1 MRRCSRV
8 FLLLLTVGVLWAAP
22 VAAQKPTPPPTP
34 APVATAAPT
43 KAPELPTPLPE
54 ASPTVSLEWPT
65 ATPELQPTPT
75 PEALLPTATAVWPTA
90 TPPMPMTATLAA
102 PTEMSGTP
110 AATLPRPTVTQTLTP
125 TAVVTA
131 TLNTA
136 PTAAPPA
143 TPAQWPTL
151 PGWVWPVA
159 AGVGLLALWLIVRF
173 VGYTRQDLAMKRR
186 MIAEDTAARV
196 AAHRRDVAV
205 QLQETDAWQHVLG
218 QIATDALGQPVRI
231 VGDTLPYINA
241 DDLAFTTL
249 DAQGV
254 SYCFTVAGSR
264 SRPQGEVYRLDNP
277 ETQVEVSAVWHYLA
291 AQRLQGALPA
301 VPRQATWVLV
311 VQRPVTPQV
320 RRRAN
325 RRWWLGVTLGILL
338 LIAAST
344 LVGARLVQA
353 HLATPMP
360 VVAAVT
366 LVNETGETVS
376 LWTLENE
383 PVCVVCPEAALSPQE
398 SRVLDVTPGPVLWE
412 VVRVPFGDFYTAY
425 RIGLVETYV
434 SPGATARD
442 TVITLTKM
450 PFTNGR

>member
-1 MRRCSRV
+1 MAQAEGRGVRRRV
-8 FLLLLTVGVLWAAP
+8 LALLVLGLAVWASP

-34 APVATAAPT
+34 APVAPPVEEAPVVELT
-43 KAPELPTPLPE
+43 KAPEPPTP
-54 ASPTVSLEWPT
+54 
-65 ATPELQPTPT
+65 TPEPLPSAT
-75 PEALLPTATAVWPTA
+75 PEALLPTATAVWPTETVTVASPTA
-90 TPPMPMTATLAA
+90 TPDVTTVI
-102 PTEMSGTP
+102 
-110 AATLPRPTVTQTLTP
+110 ATLPRPTVTQSVTP
-125 TAVVTA
+125 TA
-131 TLNTA
+131 L
-136 PTAAPPA
+136 PTVLPGSTPTVDTTA

-159 AGVGLLALWLIVRF
+159 GGIGLLILWLIVRF

-186 MIAEDTAARV
+186 MIAEDTATRV
-196 AAHRRDVAV
+196 AAHRRDVAA
-205 QLQETDAWQHVLG
+205 QLQATDAWQHLLG

-241 DDLAFTTL
+241 DDLAFTAL

-254 SYCFTVAGSR
+254 RYCFTVASPR
-264 SRPQGEVYRLDNP
+264 KARPQGEVYRLDNP
-277 ETQVEVSAVWHYLA
+277 ETQAEVSAVWHYLA
-291 AQRLQGALPA
+291 AQRLQGTLPA
-301 VPRQATWVLV
+301 VPRQAMWILV
-311 VQRPVTPQV
+311 VQRPITPQV

-325 RRWWLGVTLGILL
+325 RRWWLGVALGVLL

-353 HLATPMP
+353 HLATPTP
-360 VVAAVT
+360 VVATVT
-366 LVNETGETVS
+366 LVNTTGETVT

-383 PVCVVCPEAALSPQE
+383 PVCVVCPEAALLPEE
-398 SRVLDVTPGPVLWE
+398 SRALDVTPGPLLWE
-412 VVRVPFGDFYTAY
+412 VVRAPFGDFYTAY

-434 SPGATARD
+434 SPGATAQD

>member
-1 MRRCSRV
+1 MRRV
-8 FLLLLTVGVLWAAP
+8 LALLVLGLVVWAVP

-34 APVATAAPT
+34 ALVVEAPAEPT
-43 KAPELPTPLPE
+43 KAPEPPTPTPE
-54 ASPTVSLEWPT
+54 PLPT
-65 ATPELQPTPT
+65 ATPETLP
-75 PEALLPTATAVWPTA
+75 PTATAVWPTA
-90 TPPMPMTATLAA
+90 TVTAESPTATLDI
-102 PTEMSGTP
+102 PTVME
-110 AATLPRPTVTQTLTP
+110 TLPLPTATQAVTP
-125 TAVVTA
+125 TALPTVLPGA
-131 TLNTA
+131 T
-136 PTAAPPA
+136 PSVDTAA
-143 TPAQWPTL
+143 TPVQWPTL

-159 AGVGLLALWLIVRF
+159 GGIGLLALWLIVRF

-186 MIAEDTAARV
+186 MIAEDMAARV
-196 AAHRRDVAV
+196 AAHRRDVTA
-205 QLQETDAWQHVLG
+205 QLQDTDAWQHVLG

-231 VGDTLPYINA
+231 VGDTLPHINA
-241 DDLAFTTL
+241 DALAFTAL

-254 SYCFTVAGSR
+254 SYCFTVAPRKLPG
-264 SRPQGEVYRLDNP
+264 QVYRLDNP
-277 ETQVEVSAVWHYLA
+277 ETQAEVSAVWHYLA

-325 RRWWLGVTLGILL
+325 RRWWLGVALGVLL
-338 LIAAST
+338 LTAFST

-353 HLATPMP
+353 HLATPTP
-360 VVAAVT
+360 IVVAVT

-383 PVCVVCPEAALSPQE
+383 PVCVVCPEVALSPQE
-398 SRVLDVTPGPVLWE
+398 SRTLDVTPGPVLWE

-434 SPGATARD
+434 EPGATARD
-442 TVITLTKM
+442 TVITLSKM

>member
-1 MRRCSRV
+1 MRRLLT
-8 FLLLLTVGVLWAAP
+8 LLLLGVALWAAP

-34 APVATAAPT
+34 APVVEAPAEPT
-43 KAPELPTPLPE
+43 KAPEPPTPTPE
-54 ASPTVSLEWPT
+54 PLPT
-65 ATPELQPTPT
+65 ATPE
-75 PEALLPTATAVWPTA
+75 ALLTTATAAAVSSTA
-90 TPPMPMTATLAA
+90 TPDASTVT
-102 PTEMSGTP
+102 TGTP
-110 AATLPRPTVTQTLTP
+110 AATLPRPTVTQAATP
-125 TAVVTA
+125 TVLPTVLPGA
-131 TLNTA
+131 TSTVD
-136 PTAAPPA
+136 AAA

-159 AGVGLLALWLIVRF
+159 VGVGLLALWLVVRF

-196 AAHRRDVAV
+196 AAHRRDVAA

-231 VGDTLPYINA
+231 VGDTLPHIDGDA
-241 DDLAFTTL
+241 LAFTAL
-249 DAQGV
+249 DHQGV
-254 SYCFTVAGSR
+254 SYCFTVTAPRKAHPAG
-264 SRPQGEVYRLDNP
+264 QVYRLNNP
-277 ETQVEVSAVWHYLA
+277 ETQAEVSAVWHYLA
-291 AQRLQGALPA
+291 AQRLQGTLPA

-311 VQRPVTPQV
+311 VQRPLTPQV

-325 RRWWLGVTLGILL
+325 RRWWLGVALGVLL

-353 HLATPMP
+353 HLATPTP
-360 VVAAVT
+360 VVATVT
-366 LVNETGETVS
+366 LVNATGETVS
-376 LWTLENE
+376 LWTLEE
-383 PVCVVCPEAALSPQE
+383 DPVCVVCPEAALLPQE
-398 SRVLDVTPGPVLWE
+398 SRVLSVTPGPVLWE
-412 VVRVPFGDFYTAY
+412 VVRAPFGDFYTAY

-434 SPGATARD
+434 APGATARD

>member
-1 MRRCSRV
+1 VMRRLAA
-8 FLLLLTVGVLWAAP
+8 LLLLGLVVWAVP
-22 VAAQKPTPPPTP
+22 VAAQKSTPPPTP
-34 APVATAAPT
+34 APVVQAPAEPT
-43 KAPELPTPLPE
+43 KAPEPPTPTPE
-54 ASPTVSLEWPT
+54 PLPT
-65 ATPELQPTPT
+65 ATPE
-75 PEALLPTATAVWPTA
+75 ALPPTATAVWPTA
-90 TPPMPMTATLAA
+90 TATTVATLDMF
-102 PTEMSGTP
+102 TVTTNGGTP
-110 AATLPRPTVTQTLTP
+110 AAISQQPTATHTVTP
-125 TAVVTA
+125 TALPTV
-131 TLNTA
+131 LPGA
-136 PTAAPPA
+136 PTVDTAA
-143 TPAQWPTL
+143 TPAQWPAL

-159 AGVGLLALWLIVRF
+159 GGVGLLALWLIVRF

-186 MIAEDTAARV
+186 MIAEDAAARV
-196 AAHRRDVAV
+196 AAHRRDVAA
-205 QLQETDAWQHVLG
+205 QLQETDAWRHLLG
-218 QIATDALGQPVRI
+218 QIATDALNTPVRI

-241 DDLAFTTL
+241 DDLAFTAL

-254 SYCFTVAGSR
+254 SYCFTVAPRKLPG
-264 SRPQGEVYRLDNP
+264 QVYRLDNP
-277 ETQVEVSAVWHYLA
+277 ETQAEVSAVWHYLA

-325 RRWWLGVTLGILL
+325 RRWWLSVMLGVLL

-353 HLATPMP
+353 HLATPTP

-366 LVNETGETVS
+366 LVNDTSETVT
-376 LWTLENE
+376 LWTLGNE

-398 SRVLDVTPGPVLWE
+398 SRALDVTPGPVLWE
-412 VVRVPFGDFYTAY
+412 VVRAPFGDFYTAY

-434 SPGATARD
+434 APGTTARD

>member
-1 MRRCSRV
+1 MRRV
-8 FLLLLTVGVLWAAP
+8 LALLLLGLAVWAGP

-34 APVATAAPT
+34 APVAPPVEEPSAAPT
-43 KAPELPTPLPE
+43 KAPEPPTPEPLPS
-54 ASPTVSLEWPT
+54 A
-65 ATPELQPTPT
+65 T
-75 PEALLPTATAVWPTA
+75 PEALLPTATTVWPTA
-90 TPPMPMTATLAA
+90 TATTATTLAA
-102 PTEMSGTP
+102 STEIPGTP
-110 AATLPRPTVTQTLTP
+110 AATLPQPTATQPVTP
-125 TAVVTA
+125 TALPTVLPGATPTVDTA
-131 TLNTA
+131 
-136 PTAAPPA
+136 A

-159 AGVGLLALWLIVRF
+159 GGIGLLALWLIVRF

-196 AAHRRDVAV
+196 AAHRRDVAA
-205 QLQETDAWQHVLG
+205 QLQETDAWRHVLG

-241 DDLAFTTL
+241 DDLAFTAL

-254 SYCFTVAGSR
+254 SYCFSATPRKLPG
-264 SRPQGEVYRLDNP
+264 QVYRLDNP

-325 RRWWLGVTLGILL
+325 RRWWLGAALGFLL

-353 HLATPMP
+353 HLATPTP
-360 VVAAVT
+360 TVATVT

-376 LWTLENE
+376 LWTLGNE

-398 SRVLDVTPGPVLWE
+398 SRTLDVTPGPVLWE
-412 VVRVPFGDFYTAY
+412 VVRAPFGDFYTAY

-434 SPGATARD
+434 APGATARD
-442 TVITLTKM
+442 TAITLTKM

>member
-1 MRRCSRV
+1 V
-8 FLLLLTVGVLWAAP
+8 D
-22 VAAQKPTPPPTP
+22 
-34 APVATAAPT
+34 TA
-43 KAPELPTPLPE
+43 
-54 ASPTVSLEWPT
+54 
-65 ATPELQPTPT
+65 
-75 PEALLPTATAVWPTA
+75 
-90 TPPMPMTATLAA
+90 
-102 PTEMSGTP
+102 
-110 AATLPRPTVTQTLTP
+110 
-125 TAVVTA
+125 
-131 TLNTA
+131 
-136 PTAAPPA
+136 A

-159 AGVGLLALWLIVRF
+159 GGIGLLVLWLIVRF

-196 AAHRRDVAV
+196 AAHRRDVAA
-205 QLQETDAWQHVLG
+205 QLQDTDAWRHVLG

-241 DDLAFTTL
+241 DDLAFTAL

-254 SYCFTVAGSR
+254 SYCFTVAPRKLPG
-264 SRPQGEVYRLDNP
+264 QVYRLDNP

-291 AQRLQGALPA
+291 AQRLQGVLPA
-301 VPRQATWVLV
+301 VPRQATWALV

-325 RRWWLGVTLGILL
+325 RRWWLGMALGFLL

-353 HLATPMP
+353 HLATPTP
-360 VVAAVT
+360 IVAAVT
-366 LVNETGETVS
+366 LVNATGETVS
-376 LWTLENE
+376 LWTVEE
-383 PVCVVCPEAALSPQE
+383 DPVCVVCPEAALSPNE
-398 SRVLDVTPGPVLWE
+398 TRVLDVTPGPVLWE
-412 VVRVPFGDFYTAY
+412 VVRAPFGDFYTAY

-434 SPGATARD
+434 APGTTARD

>member
-1 MRRCSRV
+1 MRRV
-8 FLLLLTVGVLWAAP
+8 LALLVLGLVVWAAP

-34 APVATAAPT
+34 APVAPPVEEPSATPI
-43 KAPELPTPLPE
+43 KGPEPLTPTPEPL
-54 ASPTVSLEWPT
+54 PT
-65 ATPELQPTPT
+65 ATPEP
-75 PEALLPTATAVWPTA
+75 LLPTATAVWPTA
-90 TPPMPMTATLAA
+90 TATMVSPTVTLNA
-102 PTEMSGTP
+102 PTET
-110 AATLPRPTVTQTLTP
+110 ATLPRPTATHTVTSTALPTVLPGATP
-125 TAVVTA
+125 SVDTT
-131 TLNTA
+131 
-136 PTAAPPA
+136 A

-159 AGVGLLALWLIVRF
+159 GGIGLLALWLIVRF

-196 AAHRRDVAV
+196 AAHRRDVTA
-205 QLQETDAWQHVLG
+205 QLQETDAWRHVLG

-241 DDLAFTTL
+241 DDLAFTAL

-254 SYCFTVAGSR
+254 SYCFTVTPR
-264 SRPQGEVYRLDNP
+264 KLQGQVYRLDNP

-325 RRWWLGVTLGILL
+325 RRWWLGVALGVLL

-353 HLATPMP
+353 HLATPTP
-360 VVAAVT
+360 VATAVT
-366 LVNETGETVS
+366 LVNDTGETVS
-376 LWTLENE
+376 LWTVEE
-383 PVCVVCPEAALSPQE
+383 DPMCVVCPEAALSPQE

-412 VVRVPFGDFYTAY
+412 VVRAPFGDFYTAY

-434 SPGATARD
+434 SPGAMARD

>member
-1 MRRCSRV
+1 VMRRV
-8 FLLLLTVGVLWAAP
+8 LALLVLGLVVWAAP

-34 APVATAAPT
+34 APVAPPVEEPSAAPT
-43 KAPELPTPLPE
+43 KAPEPLTPTPEPL
-54 ASPTVSLEWPT
+54 PT
-65 ATPELQPTPT
+65 ATPE
-75 PEALLPTATAVWPTA
+75 ALPSTATAVWPTA
-90 TPPMPMTATLAA
+90 TATTMVTLAA
-102 PTEMSGTP
+102 PTEIPGTP
-110 AATLPRPTVTQTLTP
+110 AATLPRPTATYTMTP
-125 TAVVTA
+125 TVLPDIT
-131 TLNTA
+131 
-136 PTAAPPA
+136 PTVDAA

-159 AGVGLLALWLIVRF
+159 GGVGLLILWLIVRF

-196 AAHRRDVAV
+196 AAHRRDVAA
-205 QLQETDAWQHVLG
+205 QLQETDAWRHVLG

-231 VGDTLPYINA
+231 VGDTLPYINT
-241 DDLAFTTL
+241 DDLAFTAL
-249 DAQGV
+249 DDQGV
-254 SYCFTVAGSR
+254 SYCFTVTAPR
-264 SRPQGEVYRLDNP
+264 KAQPQGAVYRLDNP
-277 ETQVEVSAVWHYLA
+277 ETQAEVSAVWHYLA

-325 RRWWLGVTLGILL
+325 RRWWLGVALGVLL

-353 HLATPMP
+353 HLATPTP

-366 LVNETGETVS
+366 LVNDTGETVS
-376 LWTLENE
+376 LWTVEEE
-383 PVCVVCPEAALSPQE
+383 PVCVVCPESALLPQE
-398 SRVLDVTPGPVLWE
+398 SRTLDVTPGPVLWE
-412 VVRVPFGDFYTAY
+412 VVRAPFGDFYTAY

-434 SPGATARD
+434 APGATALD

-450 PFTNGR
+450 PFSNGR

>member
-1 MRRCSRV
+1 MRRL
-8 FLLLLTVGVLWAAP
+8 FAVLVLGLAVWAVP
-22 VAAQKPTPPPTP
+22 IAAQKPTPPPTP
-34 APVATAAPT
+34 APPVVEPSAAPT
-43 KAPELPTPLPE
+43 KAPEPPTPTPE
-54 ASPTVSLEWPT
+54 PLPT
-65 ATPELQPTPT
+65 ATPEALPPTV
-75 PEALLPTATAVWPTA
+75 TAVWPTA
-90 TPPMPMTATLAA
+90 TATTAATLAVPTVTSTLPHPIATHAVTSTAVATATLDVA
-102 PTEMSGTP
+102 PTTAS
-110 AATLPRPTVTQTLTP
+110 AAT
-125 TAVVTA
+125 
-131 TLNTA
+131 
-136 PTAAPPA
+136 

-151 PGWVWPVA
+151 QGWVWPVA
-159 AGVGLLALWLIVRF
+159 GGIGLLALWLIVRF

-196 AAHRRDVAV
+196 AAHRRDVAA
-205 QLQETDAWQHVLG
+205 QLQETDAWRHLLG
-218 QIATDALGQPVRI
+218 QIATDVLGQPVRI

-241 DDLAFTTL
+241 DDLAFTAL

-254 SYCFTVAGSR
+254 SYCFTVAPRKLPG
-264 SRPQGEVYRLDNP
+264 QVYRLDNP
-277 ETQVEVSAVWHYLA
+277 ETQAEVSAVWHYLA
-291 AQRLQGALPA
+291 AQRLQGTLPA

-325 RRWWLGVTLGILL
+325 RRWWLGVALGILL

-353 HLATPMP
+353 HLATPTP

-376 LWTLENE
+376 LWTLEE
-383 PVCVVCPEAALSPQE
+383 DPVCVVCPEAALSPQE
-398 SRVLDVTPGPVLWE
+398 SRALEVTPGPVLWE
-412 VVRVPFGDFYTAY
+412 VVRAPFGDFYTAY
-425 RIGLVETYV
+425 RIGLVETYM

>member
-1 MRRCSRV
+1 VMRRLAA
-8 FLLLLTVGVLWAAP
+8 LLLLGLVVWAVP

-34 APVATAAPT
+34 APVASPVEEPTAAPT
-43 KAPELPTPLPE
+43 KAPEPPTPTPE
-54 ASPTVSLEWPT
+54 PLPT
-65 ATPELQPTPT
+65 ATPE
-75 PEALLPTATAVWPTA
+75 ALPPIATAVSPTETATVESPTVTPDVPTAMATLSQPTA
-90 TPPMPMTATLAA
+90 TPAA
-102 PTEMSGTP
+102 
-110 AATLPRPTVTQTLTP
+110 TP
-125 TAVVTA
+125 TALPSVLQGA
-131 TLNTA
+131 I
-136 PTAAPPA
+136 PPVDTTA

-159 AGVGLLALWLIVRF
+159 GGIGLLALWLIVRF

-196 AAHRRDVAV
+196 AAHRRDVAA
-205 QLQETDAWQHVLG
+205 QLQETDAWRHLLG

-241 DDLAFTTL
+241 DALAFTVL

-254 SYCFTVAGSR
+254 SYCFTAAPRKLAG
-264 SRPQGEVYRLDNP
+264 QVYRLDNS
-277 ETQVEVSAVWHYLA
+277 ETQAEVSAVWHYLA

-325 RRWWLGVTLGILL
+325 RRWWLGVALSVLL

-344 LVGARLVQA
+344 LVAARLVQA
-353 HLATPMP
+353 HLATPTP

-366 LVNETGETVS
+366 LVNDTGETVS
-376 LWTLENE
+376 LWTLGNE
-383 PVCVVCPEAALSPQE
+383 PICVICPEAALSPQE

-412 VVRVPFGDFYTAY
+412 VVRVPFDDFYTAY

-434 SPGATARD
+434 APGATARD

>member
-1 MRRCSRV
+1 
-8 FLLLLTVGVLWAAP
+8 
-22 VAAQKPTPPPTP
+22 
-34 APVATAAPT
+34 
-43 KAPELPTPLPE
+43 
-54 ASPTVSLEWPT
+54 
-65 ATPELQPTPT
+65 
-75 PEALLPTATAVWPTA
+75 
-90 TPPMPMTATLAA
+90 
-102 PTEMSGTP
+102 
-110 AATLPRPTVTQTLTP
+110 
-125 TAVVTA
+125 
-131 TLNTA
+131 
-136 PTAAPPA
+136 
-143 TPAQWPTL
+143 
-151 PGWVWPVA
+151 
-159 AGVGLLALWLIVRF
+159 
-173 VGYTRQDLAMKRR
+173 
-186 MIAEDTAARV
+186 
-196 AAHRRDVAV
+196 
-205 QLQETDAWQHVLG
+205 
-218 QIATDALGQPVRI
+218 VRI

>member
-1 MRRCSRV
+1 MRR
-8 FLLLLTVGVLWAAP
+8 VLALIVLGLVVWAAP

-34 APVATAAPT
+34 APVAPPVEEPSAAPT
-43 KAPELPTPLPE
+43 KAPEP
-54 ASPTVSLEWPT
+54 
-65 ATPELQPTPT
+65 PTPT
-75 PEALLPTATAVWPTA
+75 PEPLPTAMLEPLLPTATAVWPTA
-90 TPPMPMTATLAA
+90 TATTMVTLAA
-102 PTEMSGTP
+102 PTEMPGTP
-110 AATLPRPTVTQTLTP
+110 AATLPQPTATQPMTP
-125 TAVVTA
+125 TALPTVLPGATPSVDTA
-131 TLNTA
+131 
-136 PTAAPPA
+136 A

-159 AGVGLLALWLIVRF
+159 GGVGLLILWLVVRF

-196 AAHRRDVAV
+196 AAHRRDVTA
-205 QLQETDAWQHVLG
+205 QLQETDAWRHVLG

-241 DDLAFTTL
+241 DDLAFTAL
-249 DAQGV
+249 DAQGL
-254 SYCFTVAGSR
+254 SYCFTVTAPR
-264 SRPQGEVYRLDNP
+264 KAQPQSAVYRLDNP
-277 ETQVEVSAVWHYLA
+277 ETQAEVSAVWHYLA

-325 RRWWLGVTLGILL
+325 RRWWLGVALGVLL

-353 HLATPMP
+353 HLATPTP
-360 VVAAVT
+360 VVATVT
-366 LVNETGETVS
+366 LVNTTGETVS
-376 LWTLENE
+376 LWTVEE
-383 PVCVVCPEAALSPQE
+383 DPMCMVCPEAALSPQE
-398 SRVLDVTPGPVLWE
+398 SRTLDVTPGPVLWE
-412 VVRVPFGDFYTAY
+412 VVRAPFGDFYTAY

-434 SPGATARD
+434 APGETARD